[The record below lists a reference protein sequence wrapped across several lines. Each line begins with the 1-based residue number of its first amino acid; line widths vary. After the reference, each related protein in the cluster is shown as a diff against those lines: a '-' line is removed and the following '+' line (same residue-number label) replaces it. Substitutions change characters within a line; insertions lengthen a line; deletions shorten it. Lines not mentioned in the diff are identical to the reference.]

1 MFSINIGSYLATRKV
16 LIFSNKKKQEN
27 IFDSKISKNIFFFVF
42 KNKKEGVL
50 NPFYLFFENYFKN
63 NYG

>member
-1 MFSINIGSYLATRKV
+1 MFSINIESYLTTRKV
-16 LIFSNKKKQEN
+16 LIFSNKKNRKTYLTAKYQ
-27 IFDSKISKNIFFFVF
+27 KTFFFVF